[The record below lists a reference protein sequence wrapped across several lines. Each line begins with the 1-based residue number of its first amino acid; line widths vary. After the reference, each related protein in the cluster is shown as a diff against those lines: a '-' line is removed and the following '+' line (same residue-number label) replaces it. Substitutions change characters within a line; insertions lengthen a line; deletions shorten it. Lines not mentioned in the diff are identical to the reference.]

1 MTEQVIPASPIEADL
16 ELYGALVDKEPQ
28 KPPRSQWIDVWQ
40 QFRKHKGAVFGG
52 SFLLFITLAVV
63 FGPFLWDVDPKA
75 LDIRNKNWRPIYQ
88 LLFDSE
94 AKAGW
99 AHPFGTDQLGRDIM
113 AQMIAGGQVSMAVGW
128 LAMGLALVIGSAI
141 GVLSGYFTKLDFW
154 LMRFTDLVLS
164 LPILPL
170 TLLAVTLFRQPLN
183 SRFGPEGGMQTA
195 RIVRGDILALKE
207 REFILAARS
216 IGTRSGKIIRRHLLP
231 NVISPIMVSATLGLA
246 TAIITE
252 SALSFLGVGF
262 PSDFPTWGKLLSD
275 AVSRMQEFPE
285 RVLLPG
291 IAISLTVLS
300 VNYLSLSLSI
310 FKRVKP
316 MRWTSVMAQ
325 CIFAASANKEI
336 SAEPCFTTERLFVK
350 LTNRRI
356 ILNGIGLDRNT
367 FPDSRRAAA

>member
-1 MTEQVIPASPIEADL
+1 MTEQATPASAEQ
-16 ELYGALVDKEPQ
+16 EEEMVTFGALTDKVPQ
-28 KPPRSQWIDVWQ
+28 KPPRSQWRDVWD

-52 SFLLFITLAVV
+52 GFLLFITLAVI
-63 FGPFLWDVDPKA
+63 FGPYLWDVDPKG
-75 LDIRNKNWRPIYQ
+75 LDIRNKNWRPVYT
-88 LLFDSE
+88 LLWDSD

-113 AQMIAGGQVSMAVGW
+113 AQMIAGGRVSMAVGW
-128 LAMGLALVIGSAI
+128 LAMGLALVIGTAI
-141 GVLSGYFTKLDFW
+141 GVAAGFFKKLDFW

-170 TLLAVTLFRQPLN
+170 VLLAVTLFRQPLN
-183 SRFGPEGGMQTA
+183 SRFGPEGGMFILIVAVIGLTSWMQTA

-216 IGTRSGKIIRRHLLP
+216 IGTTSGKIIRRHLLP

-262 PSDFPTWGKLLSD
+262 PSDYPTWGKLLAD
-275 AVSRMQEFPE
+275 AVQRMQDFPE

-291 IAISLTVLS
+291 VAISLTVLS
-300 VNYLSLSLSI
+300 VNYLGDGLRDALD
-310 FKRVKP
+310 P
-316 MRWTSVMAQ
+316 
-325 CIFAASANKEI
+325 
-336 SAEPCFTTERLFVK
+336 
-350 LTNRRI
+350 RI
-356 ILNGIGLDRNT
+356 RGR
-367 FPDSRRAAA
+367 